1 MRLKIRVKIYFLLH
15 SPLFASLQ
23 SQRGVPC
30 LAHHWWLR
38 LYKMKSSLEVQILRE
53 DYHRILAQGLCLLSL
68 DLWMLFIRGREM
80 RCLEWRWEHVALVSF
95 FSCSGSTHWE
105 YESAF
110 IFSKSSGVGSVS
122 TIPIETQWWG
132 GICANYG
139 VKCSTVCPNLY
150 ELRIIS
156 FMLSICPLIM
166 LVLFSWVI
174 GCSPPTKGWCVWR
187 YTRPRALIM

>member
-1 MRLKIRVKIYFLLH
+1 MICNKRKKHISTVVSQVAQRESILLILFVPLHRLIVMFPLLMRLKIRVKIYFLLH

-38 LYKMKSSLEVQILRE
+38 LYKKRSSLEVQILRE

-95 FSCSGSTHWE
+95 FPVRVRPT
-105 YESAF
+105 ESM
-110 IFSKSSGVGSVS
+110 SRHSYSPS
-122 TIPIETQWWG
+122 
-132 GICANYG
+132 
-139 VKCSTVCPNLY
+139 
-150 ELRIIS
+150 
-156 FMLSICPLIM
+156 PLA
-166 LVLFSWVI
+166 LVRSLLF
-174 GCSPPTKGWCVWR
+174 P
-187 YTRPRALIM
+187 